1 MPTIGKPMQIDVS
14 DTGVGSSLEEFRAL
28 EFGGHPPFSLDKW
41 DGVLSITTTSIN
53 EKVIQHYRLN
63 LQEIVSSTRMR
74 LKRLPCTSKHVGT
87 FSGTE
92 VCFSTE
98 EENIDEFVAWVVK
111 FVQKMHV
118 LNDHETFVDLL
129 VEIIDNHGSKHVQFL
144 PGNRSSSATS
154 RPMSNVECLYYGL
167 IDYKLQQ
174 RGSVEVACSTRR
186 EDFKVGIGNACGL
199 RNGRHTVD
207 VAVLVVPLGSIACC
221 LGARSQNTEIQKH
234 APALSRTI
242 ACLVTSSKDEEFQ
255 AECAR
260 LLGLEAASACNEM
273 LELRI
278 RDKLTETIA
287 MNDLKHKKAK
297 DMAPDLFQ
305 CEPVNAENCL
315 EKYDDEDCGPSRHI
329 PFRYFLD
336 TNFTFTYLPPF
347 FAICPL
353 HPHCS
358 IFHESSKM
366 ETLAAPEAPNL
377 DSLPS
382 ERDEPVL
389 LPVEEIRNPTGDNA
403 EEESPFTVGDFVW
416 AKAKGH
422 PWWLAIISSPRSRPI
437 VS

>member
-1 MPTIGKPMQIDVS
+1 MADGAFVVREIFEILVALAIRRCRLSGSLCRLTVSLKCFRESEIASVRISIS

-53 EKVIQHYRLN
+53 DKVIQHYRLN
-63 LQEIVSSTRMR
+63 LQEIVSSRMR

-129 VEIIDNHGSKHVQFL
+129 VENIDNHGSKHVQFL

-154 RPMSNVECLYYGL
+154 HPMSNVECLYYGL

-186 EDFKVGIGNACGL
+186 EDFNVGIGNACSS
-199 RNGRHTVD
+199 RNGRHAVD

-221 LGARSQNTEIQKH
+221 LGASSQNTEIQKH

-242 ACLVTSSKDEEFQ
+242 ACLITSSKDEEFQ

-315 EKYDDEDCGPSRHI
+315 EKYDDEDVS
-329 PFRYFLD
+329 
-336 TNFTFTYLPPF
+336 
-347 FAICPL
+347 
-353 HPHCS
+353 
-358 IFHESSKM
+358 
-366 ETLAAPEAPNL
+366 NL
-377 DSLPS
+377 DL
-382 ERDEPVL
+382 
-389 LPVEEIRNPTGDNA
+389 
-403 EEESPFTVGDFVW
+403 
-416 AKAKGH
+416 
-422 PWWLAIISSPRSRPI
+422 
-437 VS
+437 